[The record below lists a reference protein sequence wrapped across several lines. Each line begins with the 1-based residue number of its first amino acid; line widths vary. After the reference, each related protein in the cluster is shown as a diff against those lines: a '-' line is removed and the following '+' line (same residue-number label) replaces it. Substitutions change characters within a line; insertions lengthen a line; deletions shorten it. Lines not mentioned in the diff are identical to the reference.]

1 MRRVLVPLDGTPMAE
16 SILPDARRLAGQDG
30 MLILVEDVVGG
41 VMDGLYDRVS
51 TNRAR
56 TRVHEREAEG
66 YLEGVARRLRDD
78 GALVEVHTLDLM
90 YKALAINEAAT
101 ISHADF
107 IACATHGRSLL
118 GRLVRGSVA
127 WKVLAMSFV
136 PVLLR
141 HPDSIKTT
149 LVPIGA
155 SRRILV
161 PLDGS
166 ELAEK
171 ALPLARE
178 LAKEWGTT
186 LSLIRVVPDPFMT
199 FVPYA
204 AGDPPSRVLSDDVD
218 EANAYLVS
226 VGHSLGGEVTTD
238 VVVGD
243 VVTGLVREV
252 AKQGITDVVMASHG
266 RTGLSRVVSGSVADA
281 LIHELH
287 CPILVVPALAAQSME
302 APAVPWSAQDNL
314 VSAGSH

>member
-1 MRRVLVPLDGTPMAE
+1 MAE

-41 VMDGLYDRVS
+41 LVDVLYDRVS
-51 TNRAR
+51 TNRAH
-56 TRVHEREAEG
+56 TRLLEGEAES
-66 YLEGVARRLRDD
+66 YLEGVAERLRSE
-78 GALVEVHTLDLM
+78 GVLVEVHTLDLI
-90 YKALAINEAAT
+90 YKALAINEAAKLD
-101 ISHADF
+101 HADF
-107 IACATHGRSLL
+107 IACATHGRSVL

-127 WKVLAMSFV
+127 WKVLAMSSV

-141 HPDSIKTT
+141 HPESVKTT
-149 LVPIGA
+149 PMPPGA
-155 SRRILV
+155 LRRILV

-166 ELAEK
+166 ELGEK
-171 ALPLARE
+171 ALPFARE
-178 LAKEWGTT
+178 LAKEWNAS

-204 AGDPPSRVLSDDVD
+204 ANDPPSRVLSQDVE

-226 VGHSLGGEVTTD
+226 IGHALGGGVNTN

-243 VVTGLVREV
+243 VVAGITKEV
-252 AKQGITDVVMASHG
+252 AKQRITDVVMASHG
-266 RTGLSRVVSGSVADA
+266 RTGLSRVLSGSVADA

-287 CPILVVPALAAQSME
+287 CPILVVPALAVQSVE
-302 APAVPWSAQDNL
+302 VPAIQKQAENSL